1 MNKVLIARGSFYQST
16 YLYLSWWM
24 MDNIVFYYIIYE
36 SVYLE
41 VNFQN
46 LSTLMEEYLFEWTLG
61 TSKLLLLWI

>member
-1 MNKVLIARGSFYQST
+1 
-16 YLYLSWWM
+16 M

-36 SVYLE
+36 SIYLE